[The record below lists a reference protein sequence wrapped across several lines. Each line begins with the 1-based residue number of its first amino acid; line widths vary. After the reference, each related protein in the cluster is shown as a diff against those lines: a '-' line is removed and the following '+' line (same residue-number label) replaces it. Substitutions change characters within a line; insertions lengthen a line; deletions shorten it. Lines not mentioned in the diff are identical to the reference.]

1 MSLEA
6 FVRASGAVM
15 GVARDSFGFGVGAGP
30 DLAPM
35 SGPSPPLVATV
46 TGSGLAASAASGES
60 SALAGLDSALGVQ
73 DLAVSSSLQSM
84 QAAAGAGLEQMEA
97 VIGGALGDILGLAAA
112 TTSPA
117 GQQALVGALTNRL
130 EQTRLAMTHGNA
142 HACTCAASSAQL
154 AAAYGGLG
162 SSTVGSVASMG
173 ATSSMGTMMPLAA
186 MSTMPMMAAGQM
198 AANQGALSGNG
209 ASSQTGTQQQ
219 LPNSDGQR
227 PTHASATTH
236 PGSRQKPMPVNSVQ
250 YHRNGFRGG
259 KAAVEGYIRQ
269 ALNEMGITNHKARQ
283 NWMRGLLVGI
293 FRESGYHPG
302 AANGWDSN
310 ACGAPRADGF
320 PAGSSRG
327 LMQTIPSTFAAH
339 HQPGTSRNIYNPIA
353 NIAAGMNYLM
363 SHHHVAR
370 DGSNLHSVPQFN
382 PNDAPQGY

>member
-15 GVARDSFGFGVGAGP
+15 GVARDSFGFGAGAGP

-35 SGPSPPLVATV
+35 SGPSPPLGAAV
-46 TGSGLAASAASGES
+46 TGSGLAVSAISDKS
-60 SALAGLDSALGVQ
+60 SALAGLHSALSAQ
-73 DLAVSSSLQSM
+73 DLAVGSHLQSM
-84 QAAAGAGLEQMEA
+84 QAAAESGLEQMES
-97 VIGGALGDILGLAAA
+97 VIGGALGDVLGLAPA

-117 GQQALVGALTNRL
+117 GQQALVSALANRL
-130 EQTRLAMTHGNA
+130 AQTRQTMTHGNA
-142 HACTCAASSAQL
+142 HACTCAASSSQV
-154 AAAYGGLG
+154 AAAYSGLA
-162 SSTVGSVASMG
+162 SSPVGSAASMG
-173 ATSSMGTMMPLAA
+173 AASPLGAMSAMGA

-198 AANQGALSGNG
+198 AANQCMSSGNG
-209 ASSQTGTQQQ
+209 TGTQQQ
-219 LPNSDGQR
+219 LPNSDGVN

-236 PGSRQKPMPVNSVQ
+236 PGARQRSIPVGSVQ
-250 YHRNGFRGG
+250 YHRGGFNHG
-259 KAAVEGYIRQ
+259 KPAVEQYIRQ
-269 ALNEMGITNHKARQ
+269 TLNEMGITNHKARQ

-302 AANGWDSN
+302 SANGSDSN
-310 ACGAPRADGF
+310 AVGAPRADGF

-363 SHHHVAR
+363 HRYHIAR
-370 DGSNLHSVPQFN
+370 DGSNLHTVPQFN